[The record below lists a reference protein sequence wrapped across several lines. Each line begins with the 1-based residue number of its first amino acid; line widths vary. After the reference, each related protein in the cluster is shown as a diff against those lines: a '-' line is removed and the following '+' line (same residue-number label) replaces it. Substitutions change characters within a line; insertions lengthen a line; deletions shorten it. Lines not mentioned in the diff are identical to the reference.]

1 MNEIQLAHGAR
12 HSSSALPFAAPQKTR
27 RHPSA
32 LIGPGRAA
40 EHPHAAAA
48 LAMAA
53 SAEDPLS
60 QIGRLPDCE
69 AAPDCDHA
77 PAEPP
82 PTPTL
87 QSLTPTLQQ
96 MILTSGSLSSK
107 DLGRLECV
115 AKKFDGRPL
124 RVLIE
129 CVARELVLRM
139 NDNAHVTM
147 TRVHERKRWLR
158 ALHQLETLEP
168 RSLAGVRRPVP
179 ATLRQRSACLQ
190 PSAAGS

>member
-1 MNEIQLAHGAR
+1 M
-12 HSSSALPFAAPQKTR
+12 
-27 RHPSA
+27 
-32 LIGPGRAA
+32 
-40 EHPHAAAA
+40 AAAV
-48 LAMAA
+48 
-53 SAEDPLS
+53 EDPLS
-60 QIGRLPDCE
+60 IGLRLPDCE
-69 AAPDCDHA
+69 AAPDCDPA

-179 ATLRQRSACLQ
+179 CNGNAPRACNAPPTSLCTLRKSLCAMNLRQRSACLQ

>member
-1 MNEIQLAHGAR
+1 M
-12 HSSSALPFAAPQKTR
+12 
-27 RHPSA
+27 
-32 LIGPGRAA
+32 
-40 EHPHAAAA
+40 AAA
-48 LAMAA
+48 
-53 SAEDPLS
+53 AEDPLS
-60 QIGRLPDCE
+60 QIGLRLPDD
-69 AAPDCDHA
+69 PA

-115 AKKFDGRPL
+115 AKKFDDRPL

-129 CVARELVLRM
+129 TSAKELLLRM

-147 TRVHERKRWLR
+147 TRVHERKRLR
-158 ALHQLETLEP
+158 ARQARQAEVDHGEP
-168 RSLAGVRRPVP
+168 RTQDRLGLEISARPRSSLLDLRLQLAHRAAPRPDDRRD
-179 ATLRQRSACLQ
+179 A
-190 PSAAGS
+190 

>member
-1 MNEIQLAHGAR
+1 M
-12 HSSSALPFAAPQKTR
+12 
-27 RHPSA
+27 
-32 LIGPGRAA
+32 
-40 EHPHAAAA
+40 AAAV
-48 LAMAA
+48 
-53 SAEDPLS
+53 EDP
-60 QIGRLPDCE
+60 PDSD
-69 AAPDCDHA
+69 PV
-77 PAEPP
+77 PA
-82 PTPTL
+82 TPTL

-115 AKKFDGRPL
+115 AKKFDDRPL

-129 CVARELVLRM
+129 TSAKALLLRM

-179 ATLRQRSACLQ
+179 CNGNAPRACNAPPTSLCLLRPNVRVPATLRQRSACLQ